1 MKKLLLELTLSTSIF
16 LGSSL
21 VPHNRANAGII
32 LVSSGLAAGLPI
44 VLVAIGPALMGLGLN
59 QHFNLGDAETG
70 AAFFMLDE
78 ADQSVKGQILALYPD
93 LYDFL
98 AVELENLIKTK
109 SASVDMQ
116 GKKQIEITLSEAELA
131 PVLEILYTSGQAV
144 LAEKILIDLTKK
156 SI

>member
-1 MKKLLLELTLSTSIF
+1 MKKLLLGLTLSTSIF

-21 VPHNRANAGII
+21 GPQNRANAGII
-32 LVSSGLAAGLPI
+32 LLTGGLTAGIPI

-78 ADQSVKGQILALYPD
+78 ADQTVKGQILALYPD

-116 GKKQIEITLSEAELA
+116 GKKQMEMTLSEAELA
-131 PVLEILYTSGQAV
+131 PILEILYISGQAE
-144 LAEKILIDLTKK
+144 LAQKILNDLTQK